1 MSTVI
6 NQGIKI
12 SDLPSIP
19 NLESGD
25 LLLVAEKSGQNYATK
40 KIDASYINNLRT
52 VAANLGSSGAQIYE
66 GAVGGQT
73 NPLTLRFRRI
83 TNGADISVSQ
93 TSDSIIISAP
103 NALKVA
109 SNAEVWSG
117 MVANKAVSP
126 AGLASKMSSDNA
138 GEYIVKRDYYGNF
151 AANIVTASLNG
162 NASSATQLQ
171 TLRNITLSGD
181 LTGAARTNFSGDV
194 NIVTSLN
201 TAKFGNALAG
211 KQPINGSYGS
221 VGLTGT
227 HPNQGIYFNNLP
239 SGVKIF
245 TIVVELWIHSFTGS
259 PGQGIVQIGTTAQ
272 GLLTK
277 TTNPYRMYWGAVN
290 NVEGQHGFSITGW
303 ANTGLSHMG
312 VFNFYVATSPF
323 NPTTQKRLIYNSQIS
338 QINEGNGATV
348 MLNGAGY
355 IDYTGEINQIVL
367 RNAIDL
373 PTQRSASA
381 ALARL
386 YWSF

>member
-25 LLLVAEKSGQNYATK
+25 LLLVAEKNSQNYATK

-73 NPLTLRFRRI
+73 NPLSLRFRRI

-117 MVANKAVSP
+117 METNKAVSP

-194 NIVTSLN
+194 NIVASLN
-201 TAKFGNALAG
+201 SAKFGNALAT
-211 KQPINGSYGS
+211 KQPINGDYGS
-221 VGLTGT
+221 IGLTGT
-227 HPNQGIYFNNLP
+227 GADSGIYFNNLP
-239 SGVKIF
+239 TGIKTF
-245 TIVVELWIHSFTGS
+245 TIVIETWQHGYTSS

-277 TTNPYRMYWGAVN
+277 NTNPFRTYWGGVN
-290 NVEGQHGFSITGW
+290 NVTGPYGFSITGW
-303 ANTGLSHMG
+303 TNTNLYHTG
-312 VFNFYVATSPF
+312 VFNFYVVN
-323 NPTTQKRLIYNSQIS
+323 NPQNPAQKRLVCNSRVS
-338 QINEGNGATV
+338 QVNESTGATV
-348 MLNGAGY
+348 ILNGAGY
-355 IDYTGEINQIVL
+355 INYTGEINQIVL

-373 PTQRSASA
+373 PTQRNASSAS
-381 ALARL
+381 ARL
-386 YWSF
+386 YWGF